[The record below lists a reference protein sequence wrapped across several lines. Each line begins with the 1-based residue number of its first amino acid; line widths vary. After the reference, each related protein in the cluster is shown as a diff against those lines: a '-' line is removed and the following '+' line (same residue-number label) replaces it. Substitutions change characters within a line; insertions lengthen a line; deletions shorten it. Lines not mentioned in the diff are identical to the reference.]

1 MRALLARIA
10 AGLVAAILVVT
21 LVATL
26 VANAVGYLLDGL
38 TVALGPL
45 IGQANALLVSG
56 LLCLVP
62 LLLILRSLQRS
73 LRKVTQPTPR
83 TPRDYSE
90 QLDDA
95 RELIQRYPLEAAALA
110 LASGMAAESP
120 ETRKLLKSTTRSW
133 LERQASH

>member
-1 MRALLARIA
+1 MARLA

-26 VANAVGYLLDGL
+26 AASAVGYLLDGL
-38 TVALGPL
+38 TVALGPM

-56 LLCLVP
+56 LMCLLP
-62 LLLILRSLQRS
+62 LLLILRSLQRT
-73 LRKVTQPTPR
+73 LRKASAPKPPK
-83 TPRDYSE
+83 PRDYSE

-110 LASGMAAESP
+110 LVSGMAAESA
-120 ETRKLLKSTTRSW
+120 ETRELLKSTTRSW
-133 LERQASH
+133 LERQTPT

>member
-1 MRALLARIA
+1 MARLA

-26 VANAVGYLLDGL
+26 VASTVGYLLDGL
-38 TVALGPL
+38 TVALGPM

-56 LLCLVP
+56 LICLLP
-62 LLLILRSLQRS
+62 LLLILRSLQRA
-73 LRKVTQPTPR
+73 LRKASVPKPPTPR
-83 TPRDYSE
+83 NYSE

-110 LASGMAAESP
+110 LVSGMAAESP
-120 ETRKLLKSTTRSW
+120 ETRELLKSTTRSW
-133 LERQASH
+133 LERQASP